1 MVPET
6 VNTFVQIWEVLDN
19 QHGISTLFIAQMSFT
34 LQSPTS
40 LLSLE
45 LFLQES
51 PEHNT
56 KSTRRLCFAFRN
68 FGEAPFTIL
77 LSWAGSF
84 FTLYSS
90 TKACS
95 QRRKMTHKKNVC
107 RKNARGAEEV
117 KPESWPEQTTDRELK
132 SDLCRNMTK
141 IRFCEPCSLKC
152 QSLSPSAKSLGN

>member
-6 VNTFVQIWEVLDN
+6 VNTFVQIREVLDN

-68 FGEAPFTIL
+68 FGEAPLTIL

-95 QRRKMTHKKNVC
+95 QRRKMKQKKH
-107 RKNARGAEEV
+107 RKFAGKTLVVLRNW
-117 KPESWPEQTTDRELK
+117 KKKTPTPESCKFRTRTNNEKRVKKWPV
-132 SDLCRNMTK
+132 
-141 IRFCEPCSLKC
+141 
-152 QSLSPSAKSLGN
+152 